1 MIRTEPTRLTEDEIN
16 RLSVLLT
23 TYAGNGQAHYSLS
36 AKNNLTIYVVYDQDI
51 GYVQGMSDIGVVIL
65 DLYEQDHVAFWVF
78 TKFMHRIRG
87 NFEKSQKAM
96 KLQFQAL
103 RILLA
108 FTDREMLQFFDDR
121 DTGHMFFTFP
131 WLLVIFRRLCSWE
144 QLPQLWDCKLML
156 DWSKI

>member
-1 MIRTEPTRLTEDEIN
+1 MDSLRALNELTWLVYI
-16 RLSVLLT
+16 
-23 TYAGNGQAHYSLS
+23 
-36 AKNNLTIYVVYDQDI
+36 VYDQDI

-65 DLYEQDHVAFWVF
+65 DLFEQDHVAFWVF

-131 WLLVIFRRLCSWE
+131 WLLIIFRRLCSWE
-144 QLPQLWDCKLML
+144 QLPQLWDCKSLYT
-156 DWSKI
+156 